1 MTFSGN
7 SFCFI
12 SEGCGGVGWGCKVR
26 MEYYVFV
33 IALLSLI
40 VLLLGIIPELLAK
53 YFPQIFFIQNL
64 TLKVWENIYWMF
76 RVTII
81 NCIFVEIKV

>member
-12 SEGCGGVGWGCKVR
+12 SEGCGGVGWCCKVR

-53 YFPQIFFIQNL
+53 YFPQIFFLKNL